1 MRQHAIATVLTPHV
15 GRVLVGLAVLI
26 VMTAGVPAL
35 IDAGAKVEKFE
46 MIEPSLHNIFIEKVN
61 ETG

>member
-1 MRQHAIATVLTPHV
+1 VRQHAIATVLTPHV

-35 IDAGAKVEKFE
+35 IDAGAK
-46 MIEPSLHNIFIEKVN
+46 MIAC
-61 ETG
+61 G